1 MGTMTAMV
9 DWRSEW
15 HEFEG
20 VTYLN
25 LAGQSPVCKGAIKAI
40 HAAVEWTKFPQR
52 IPDAAF
58 FDVPNR
64 VRSAIAK
71 LIGGTPDEVALTSG
85 ASTGTAAVA
94 YGLNW
99 KPGDE
104 VITASGEFPLQYAT
118 WRPMEERE
126 GIKLNVVRPGGNLNK
141 GGVASTNPAPGGAFH
156 TAEDFI
162 AALTPRTRL
171 VSVSHVRFDNAA
183 LVDAAKLA
191 AACHA
196 QGALLL
202 LDASQSCG
210 SVPMEV
216 TQMGVD
222 FVVCAGYKW
231 LLGPFGTGFFWAKKE
246 HIAKM
251 RPGPFYWMAA
261 AGAENFS
268 ALGGATTK
276 AAEEG
281 RRWDAAET
289 ANYYNLAA
297 LEAGLELV
305 LRARPETIAEHN
317 HKLIELLFARLPK
330 DRCVVASPLER
341 ERRGAYGCF
350 QARTEEKTRE
360 LYQKLRDENVI
371 TSLRQGKIRVAPYL
385 YNTEQDIDRV
395 VRVVTA

>member
-1 MGTMTAMV
+1 MATGMATMV

-20 VTYLN
+20 ATYLN
-25 LAGQSPVCKGAIKAI
+25 LAGQSPVCKAAIKAI

-58 FDVPNR
+58 FEVPNR
-64 VRSAIAK
+64 VRTAIAK
-71 LIGGTPDEVALTSG
+71 LIGGKADEVALTSG

-94 YGLNW
+94 MGLEW

-104 VITASGEFPLQYAT
+104 VVTASGEFPLQYAT

-126 GIKLNVVRPGGNLNK
+126 GIKLNIVKP
-141 GGVASTNPAPGGAFH
+141 SGAFH
-156 TAEDFI
+156 RAEDFI
-162 AALTPRTRL
+162 AAITPRTRL

-183 LVDAAKLA
+183 LVDAAKVA

-196 QGALLL
+196 QGALLM
-202 LDASQSCG
+202 LDVSQSCG
-210 SVPMEV
+210 SVPMNVAE
-216 TQMGVD
+216 MGAD
-222 FVVCAGYKW
+222 FVTCAGYKW

-261 AGAENFS
+261 AGAENFA
-268 ALGGATTK
+268 ALGGSTTK

-305 LRARPETIAEHN
+305 LRAGPETVAEHN

-330 DRCVVASPLER
+330 DRCVAASPLER

>member
-1 MGTMTAMV
+1 MAMGTIIGEKV

-20 VTYLN
+20 ATYLN
-25 LAGQSPVCKGAIKAI
+25 LAGQSPVCKAAIKAI

-64 VRSAIAK
+64 VRAAIAK
-71 LIGGTPDEVALTSG
+71 LIGGKTDEVALTSG
-85 ASTGTAAVA
+85 ASTGTMAV
-94 YGLNW
+94 GLEW
-99 KPGDE
+99 KAGDE

-126 GIKLNVVRPGGNLNK
+126 GIKLNIVKP
-141 GGVASTNPAPGGAFH
+141 SGAFH

-183 LVDAAKLA
+183 RVDAAKLA

-196 QGALLL
+196 QGALLM
-202 LDASQSCG
+202 LDVSQSCG
-210 SVPMEV
+210 SVPMDVRE
-216 TQMGVD
+216 MGAD
-222 FVVCAGYKW
+222 FLVCAGYKW

-261 AGAENFS
+261 GAENFA
-268 ALGGATTK
+268 ALGGSTTK

-305 LRARPETIAEHN
+305 LRAGPGTVAEHN

-330 DRCVVASPLER
+330 DRCVAASPLER
-341 ERRGAYGCF
+341 ARRGAYGCF

-385 YNTEQDIDRV
+385 YNTEQDVDRV
-395 VRVVTA
+395 VRVITA